1 MQEISLDVV
10 LLFPALSAVLVLVIL
25 FETLSWTRALHI
37 LVIHEIRLENY
48 LPRPNKDSHL
58 IIKEIISSC
67 N

>member
-1 MQEISLDVV
+1 MKEISLDVV
-10 LLFPALSAVLVLVIL
+10 LLFPPLSAVLVLVIL

-48 LPRPNKDSHL
+48 LPRPNKDSQL
-58 IIKEIISSC
+58 IIKEITSSC